1 MPLATLLS
9 AGLHG
14 IDATP
19 IHVEVDITRGLPG
32 WSTVGLPESA
42 VRESKERVISSI
54 HNCGYQ
60 FPFRRI
66 TLNLAPADVKKSGTA
81 FDLPIAIGLLAAA
94 EILPAEALQGYGFLG
109 ELSLDGGLRPIRGA
123 LSAAALAKERAWR
136 GLILPFENLHEA
148 GLIQEVATLGARSLP
163 EVVEFLKGRG
173 PLPLATEIPPPCPPK
188 ATNLPDLAEVKGQGH
203 AKRALEVAAA
213 GFHNLMMVGPP
224 GTGKTLLASCLPS
237 ILPPMSREESLT
249 TTKIYSLV
257 GRLPP
262 ETGLLTQ
269 RPFRA
274 PHHTISEAGLIG
286 GGGVPRPGEASLAHN
301 GVLFLDEIGEFK
313 RHVLEALRQP
323 LESHGVTIARARHSL
338 SYPARFLLAAAMNPC
353 PCGNLGNARAPCV
366 CPTAAVRR
374 YQNKVSGPLLDRF
387 DLRLTVPAL
396 DFEALRSN
404 ARGESSR
411 EVQERIARAHERQGR
426 RLAGEGLSF
435 NSQMGP
441 AELRRHCRLEADSE
455 ELLKTAV
462 EKWGWSARAYH
473 RVLKVARTISDL
485 AGAERI
491 ETEHLSEA
499 MAYRSE
505 EGALD

>member
-1 MPLATLLS
+1 MPIATLLS
-9 AGLHG
+9 AGLQG

-32 WSTVGLPESA
+32 WSTVGLAESA

-94 EILPAEALQGYGFLG
+94 ELLPVESLRGYGFLG

-123 LSAAALAKERAWR
+123 LSAAALAKERGWR

-148 GLIQEVATLGARSLP
+148 GFIQEVPTMGARSLP

-173 PLPLATEIPPPCPPK
+173 PLPLATEIPPPRPPQ
-188 ATNLPDLAEVKGQGH
+188 APHLPDLAEVKGQGH

-224 GTGKTLLASCLPS
+224 GTGKTMLASCLPS
-237 ILPPMSREESLT
+237 ILPPMTREESLT
-249 TTKIYSLV
+249 ATKIYSLL
-257 GRLPP
+257 GRLGP
-262 ETGLLTQ
+262 EAGLIEQ

-286 GGGVPRPGEASLAHN
+286 GGSVPRPGEASLAHN

-323 LESHGVTIARARHSL
+323 LESHGVTISRARHSL

-353 PCGNLGNARAPCV
+353 PCGSLGNPRTPCV
-366 CPTAAVRR
+366 CPPAAVAR
-374 YQNKVSGPLLDRF
+374 YQSKVSGPLLDRF

-396 DFEALRSN
+396 NFEELKSTAPGEGSRQVRDRVAL
-404 ARGESSR
+404 A
-411 EVQERIARAHERQGR
+411 QERQRR
-426 RLAGEGLSF
+426 RLAEAGLLF

-441 AELRRHCRLEADSE
+441 KELRRYCGLETEAED
-455 ELLKTAV
+455 LLKTAV
-462 EKWGWSARAYH
+462 ERWGWSARAYH
-473 RVLKVARTISDL
+473 RVLKVARTIADL
-485 AGAERI
+485 AGTEEI
-491 ETEHLSEA
+491 ETVHLSEA
-499 MAYRSE
+499 MAYRAE
-505 EGALD
+505 EGNPG

>member
-1 MPLATLLS
+1 MPIATLLS
-9 AGLHG
+9 AGLQG

-94 EILPAEALQGYGFLG
+94 EILPLESLAGYGFLG

-123 LSAAALAKERAWR
+123 LSAAALAKESGWH
-136 GLILPFENLHEA
+136 GLILPLENLHEA
-148 GLIQEVATLGARSLP
+148 SLIGDIAALGARNLP

-173 PLPLATEIPPPCPPK
+173 PLPLAKDIPPPPIPRPQ
-188 ATNLPDLAEVKGQGH
+188 AMPDLAEVKGQGH

-213 GFHNLMMVGPP
+213 GFHNVMMVGPP

-237 ILPPMSREESLT
+237 ILPKLSPEESLT

-257 GRLPP
+257 GRLNLDS
-262 ETGLLTQ
+262 GLVAQ

-286 GGGVPRPGEASLAHN
+286 GGSIPRPGEVSLAHH

-323 LESHGVTIARARHSL
+323 LESHTVTISRARHSL

-353 PCGNLGNARAPCV
+353 PCGNLDNPRAPCV
-366 CPTAAVRR
+366 CPPAAVLR
-374 YQNKVSGPLLDRF
+374 YQSKISGPLLDRF

-396 DFEALRSN
+396 NFEELKSATP
-404 ARGESSR
+404 GESSR
-411 EVQERIARAHERQGR
+411 EIRERVDQAQARQRR
-426 RLAGEGLSF
+426 RLAETGLMF

-441 AELRRHCRLEADSE
+441 KELRTYCKLKAETES
-455 ELLKTAV
+455 LLKIAV

-473 RVLKVARTISDL
+473 RVLKVARTIADL
-485 AGAERI
+485 AESEEI
-491 ETEHLSEA
+491 ETIHLSEA

-505 EGALD
+505 EGHPA